1 MSAYDLFALH
11 LRERETMHVDLEH
24 RRRVLERLA
33 HEREAGS
40 DAAPGASGASGA
52 SAGSAT
58 GSRRVGGLRRLLPG
72 GA

>member
-11 LRERETMHVDLEH
+11 LTERETLRVDLEH

-33 HEREAGS
+33 LEPKSTA
-40 DAAPGASGASGA
+40 DAAPAAAPARSERGGA
-52 SAGSAT
+52 
-58 GSRRVGGLRRLLPG
+58 RRRLLPG

>member
-11 LRERETMHVDLEH
+11 LMERETMHVDLER

-33 HEREAGS
+33 HERRTET
-40 DAAPGASGASGA
+40 DAAPTA
-52 SAGSAT
+52 SAPARSARGS
-58 GSRRVGGLRRLLPG
+58 GLSRLRPG